1 MSELEL
7 ESFPKSGLLTIDHQN
22 SQDNVK
28 RRRVSDFGSTSRTNA
43 NSANIVLQGSLS
55 LSSTGLV
62 DVILLHDRLIWKNTK
77 LHGNWDSLPC
87 WRQTNVPCELP
98 IAEIYA
104 VESLDDGAAQRKKG
118 SSLFCHLLQEEAP
131 WMNHFA
137 VHSFRRSSS
146 RKCQWIPKA
155 YIFGHEDLRICEA
168 WVESIQ
174 GLLDNDKQRPK
185 KLLIFVNPY
194 GGKKA
199 ALRTWERVI
208 PLFHQAKV
216 KTKVIHTERLGHA
229 FDVLDK
235 ATEED
240 LSLQDG
246 IVVVGGDGLFNEALN
261 GLLAHRHTA
270 PLGPTPK
277 EVLLDSAVDVEEA
290 QMHTKL
296 ESTMH
301 ANPVSCMEINE
312 NFPFQ
317 ADLQP
322 LLEENSFKPNAKDG
336 HNSNLCNFE
345 LDSSVSTETFTNF
358 ANELNQYKGSITMST
373 PQLRIGIIPAG
384 STDTVVISTTG
395 SRDAIT
401 SALHIILGDNMPLDV
416 VRLISWKSSNL
427 SKEREEPRVRYAAS
441 FAGYG
446 FFGDVAKESELFRW
460 MGPARYDYVGAKV
473 FLRHKKYAAE
483 ISFLDMGEKS
493 NVKANSVGKYSY
505 QQGKVHT
512 KNINQVIC
520 RMNCP
525 ICARGKDDTLTNA
538 AEKHPIGRSSK
549 TPFGWETARWRTSH
563 GIFQSVGAA
572 VMSCRNDKAPDGMVA
587 HAHLADGLLDLIM
600 IRDCSRPAYLRQ
612 LIELSRRGDN
622 HLSFNFVEHYK
633 TPMFTFISHG
643 EESVWSADGELFPAH
658 KLSAQ
663 VFRGLVNIFASG
675 PEV

>member
-246 IVVVGGDGLFNEALN
+246 IVVV
-261 GLLAHRHTA
+261 
-270 PLGPTPK
+270 
-277 EVLLDSAVDVEEA
+277 
-290 QMHTKL
+290 
-296 ESTMH
+296 
-301 ANPVSCMEINE
+301 
-312 NFPFQ
+312 
-317 ADLQP
+317 P